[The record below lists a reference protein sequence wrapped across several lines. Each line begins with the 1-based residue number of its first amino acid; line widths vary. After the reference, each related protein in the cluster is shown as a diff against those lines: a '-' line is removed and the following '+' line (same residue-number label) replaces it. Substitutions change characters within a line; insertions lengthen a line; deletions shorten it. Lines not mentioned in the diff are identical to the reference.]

1 MTNILK
7 NMRKWIAIKKQKE
20 KAVDKGKIRKLK
32 KKKKL
37 LKIKNTTVKTKDS
50 IKSWKL
56 QRINSSYLNNKNK
69 KKHKMS
75 KKKS

>member
-32 KKKKL
+32 KKTL

>member
-1 MTNILK
+1 
-7 NMRKWIAIKKQKE
+7 MRKWIAIKKQKE

>member
-1 MTNILK
+1 MQLK
-7 NMRKWIAIKKQKE
+7 SRKKKLWI
-20 KAVDKGKIRKLK
+20 KGKLENWK

>member
-1 MTNILK
+1 MQLK
-7 NMRKWIAIKKQKE
+7 SRKKKLWI
-20 KAVDKGKIRKLK
+20 KGKLENWK
-32 KKKKL
+32 KKTL

-50 IKSWKL
+50 IKSLKL